1 MERIKQKNIRTK
13 GASSL
18 KMVTEAPTPR
28 PITGVKPLSHQPP
41 LTPAPPVM
49 LDESGIE
56 TDHAI
61 DRIFH
66 GKNVDYEMAEVHDKF
81 IVEEFKGD
89 KNMH

>member
-1 MERIKQKNIRTK
+1 
-13 GASSL
+13 
-18 KMVTEAPTPR
+18 
-28 PITGVKPLSHQPP
+28 
-41 LTPAPPVM
+41 M

-66 GKNVDYEMAEVHDKF
+66 GKNVDYEMAKVHDEF